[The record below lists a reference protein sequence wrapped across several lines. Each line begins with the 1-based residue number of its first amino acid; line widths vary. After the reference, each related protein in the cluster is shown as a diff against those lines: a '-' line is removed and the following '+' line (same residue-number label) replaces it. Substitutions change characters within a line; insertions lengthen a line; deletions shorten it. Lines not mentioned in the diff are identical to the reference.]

1 MWSLVYAFRNI
12 PDMIRFYQFNG
23 GSSISQT
30 GGGGVRLGRQFL
42 DLGKNLLF
50 GKIFAENYTKVK
62 EIGPRG
68 GAHP

>member
-1 MWSLVYAFRNI
+1 MVDPVFLRRV
-12 PDMIRFYQFNG
+12 
-23 GSSISQT
+23 